1 MNRISTSTAN
11 LANVLPKDYLISS
24 LKDLYI
30 NGLPKGLYTGVDA
43 LDDLFRLDTSR
54 LCTITGIPN
63 DGKSE
68 FVDFLTTT
76 YNKRYGFKTLYF
88 SPENQPV
95 NFHLSK
101 LVSKFTGKHF
111 DKSTLTE
118 DEVKAIVDYITDN
131 FFFCNYQRVS
141 TSKQILEV
149 SEKLIQENGV
159 KIIVIDAFNK
169 IESENGLEDNLLYI
183 SKLLDTLCAFAIKED
198 ILIMLVAHPKK
209 MDSGRDNQHRV
220 PTPYDINGSANF
232 FNKSDFVFTV
242 QRTRRSKDDTH
253 VIIDVGKVKFSNY
266 GCQGRVELDYDR
278 ESGNYFDPAGGEVVV
293 NLNDSD
299 FFDDEE

>member
-1 MNRISTSTAN
+1 MNERISNSTAN
-11 LANVLPKDYLISS
+11 LADVLPKDYLISS
-24 LKDLYI
+24 LKDLYKK
-30 NGLPKGLYTGVDA
+30 GLPTGLYTGVDA

-54 LCTITGIPN
+54 LCTVTGIPN

-76 YNKRYGFKTLYF
+76 YNKKYGLKTLYF

-95 NFHLSK
+95 AAHLAK

-111 DKSTLTE
+111 DKSSLTA
-118 DEVKAIVDYITDN
+118 DEVVESVSHITDD
-131 FFFCNYQRVS
+131 FFFCNYQRVA
-141 TSKQILEV
+141 TSKQIIEV
-149 SEKLIQENGV
+149 SERLIREEGV
-159 KIIVIDAFNK
+159 KIIVVDAFNK
-169 IESENGLEDNLLYI
+169 IESENGTEDNLLYI

-198 ILIMLVAHPKK
+198 ILIILVAHPKK
-209 MDSGRDNQHRV
+209 MEAGRV

-242 QRTRRSKDDTH
+242 QRTRRTKDDTR

-266 GCQGRVELDYDR
+266 GSQGRVELEYDK
-278 ESGNYFDPAGGEVVV
+278 ESGNYYDPAGSEVVY
-293 NLNDSD
+293 NLNDND
-299 FFDDEE
+299 FDDE